1 MSDLREI
8 TARLARDA
16 AILAD
21 ACAPAGDPEGA
32 MDRGQQEIDEAVG
45 GVRQALR
52 DLAWYRAEQAGQFS
66 LPI

>member
-1 MSDLREI
+1 MTDLREI
-8 TARLARDA
+8 TDRLARDA

-21 ACAPAGDPEGA
+21 ALDPDGA